1 MFGAIVRAGSGIVRA
16 ATGRGGGT
24 TGSSGGLRVARNP
37 NLGIARQQIIDYTGQ
52 DFLGMAAS
60 LSLDVN
66 SVAQLADLQRYMAEQ
81 KELIGYAVKRL
92 ESITNDAVQI
102 EGAIAQIITHQLK
115 SRSEVDKFISATN
128 LAGDKYGADSAKLSQ
143 NHTNQQKLIAN
154 ATAGE
159 MALDNVKTK
168 MALLAQKQKFDLSK
182 KTLEVNQ
189 KNQQRTEA
197 ASQASR
203 SKQSQEAAQRRHLLN
218 NGTGKP
224 PSGAGFTR
232 FKSQI

>member
-1 MFGAIVRAGSGIVRA
+1 MFGAIVRA

-24 TGSSGGLRVARNP
+24 TGSSGGGLRVVRNP
-37 NLGIARQQIIDYTGQ
+37 NIGIARQQILDYTGQ

-92 ESITNDAVQI
+92 EAITNDAVQI

-128 LAGDKYGADSAKLSQ
+128 LAGDKYGADSARLTQ
-143 NHTNQQKLIAN
+143 QHMNQQKLIAGL
-154 ATAGE
+154 TAGE

-168 MALLAQKQKFDLSK
+168 MQLLAQKQKFDLSK
-182 KTLEVNQ
+182 KTLEINQ
-189 KNQQRTEA
+189 KTQQRTEA
-197 ASQASR
+197 TSQAER
-203 SKQSQEAAQRRHLLN
+203 AKQAQEAAQRRHLLN

-224 PSGAGFTR
+224 LRGAGFTR

>member
-1 MFGAIVRAGSGIVRA
+1 MFGAIVKAGSNLMRS
-16 ATGRGGGT
+16 ATGGGRGT
-24 TGSSGGLRVARNP
+24 STPGGLRVARNP

-52 DFLGMAAS
+52 DFLGMATS

-66 SVAQLADLQRYMAEQ
+66 SVAQLADIQRYMAEQ

-92 ESITNDAVQI
+92 EAITNDAVQI

-115 SRSEVDKFISATN
+115 SRSEVDKFISAAN
-128 LAGDKYGADSAKLSQ
+128 LAGDRYGADSAKLNQ
-143 NHTNQQKLIAN
+143 HHTNQQRLIAG

-168 MALLAQKQKFDLSK
+168 MALLAQKQKFDLSR
-182 KTLEVNQ
+182 KTLEINQ
-189 KNQQRTEA
+189 KTQQRSEA
-197 ASQASR
+197 ASQVER
-203 SKQSQEAAQRRHLLN
+203 TKQAQEAAARRHLLN
-218 NGTGKP
+218 NGTGK
-224 PSGAGFTR
+224 SANSAGFTR